1 MKHHHHR
8 QTYSPEKYI
17 STLWAILI
25 IAAAGA
31 VATILILATAGI
43 LI

>member
-1 MKHHHHR
+1 MKHHYHFETHK
-8 QTYSPEKYI
+8 PEPQI
-17 STLWAILI
+17 GAFWAILL

>member
-17 STLWAILI
+17 STFWAILT
-25 IAAAGA
+25 IAAAAA
-31 VATILILATAGI
+31 VATVLMLATFGI